1 MYDVSDS
8 FKIAMKKSAQ
18 KRSLRGTIAG
28 IDFTQN
34 NVLQGT
40 FSITNQCSNSS
51 DIQIGQTYIGE
62 LKATFRGV
70 KIQRNSWKGK
80 EIVPYQGLYIDEK
93 EAFEEVLLGH
103 YFVDSANWSR
113 AGVSITAY
121 DAMSKFDKELKINS
135 SSGTWYDFV
144 SFCCS
149 QCGVEFALSKE
160 DTTKFANANYV
171 LEIYPENEMETYRD
185 LLSWCAQAA
194 GANAIINR
202 DGKLTLKVYGGEV
215 CDTFNDKQRL
225 DGGSVSDFNTYYT
238 GISFVDLG
246 KQTTSY
252 YAAERDDG
260 LTMNLGGNP
269 LLQLGS
275 DKEVEARRTDVLHS
289 VQNINYT
296 PMTIKVNTPFVYD
309 LMDVIELEGGI
320 VGNDCIIKSTITK
333 YTWQFA
339 GDFEIVCS
347 GSNPAIASG
356 KSKVDKDISNLSNQ
370 VDSSKIVTYDFVNA
384 KEINVGSEKENV
396 VSIRFTS
403 KIKATAMFLAEI
415 LIDVSTD
422 SKALLEIFY
431 RLNNEYIESFKPVQ
445 TYESGKQILTLYYPL
460 LSLPD
465 SSGNIFEVF
474 FSMNGGT
481 AKIDI
486 GSALATITG
495 QGLLALYYTP
505 KWSGT
510 IEIEEEFYSIDIDNN
525 DLAIGAITESLST
538 KTQTPTASTITEVFS
553 GILLDNSDITIST
566 GIIEDII
573 SRFVI
578 TASSINAE
586 NAPLCTYNA
595 DYVAC
600 DTAFKMI
607 TAYEYSAVEETID
620 SGRMEVLDMDFTQF
634 ASVSDVTLSGYTPS
648 RLPSEYQEVE
658 YIQNNNGSA
667 YIVIPNVDTSFGVGI
682 DMKVQRTSSANYQ
695 NIIVG
700 DVFKICISNRIS
712 SGHWEYLHKQWSY
725 DAGCH
730 ATPIVGYE
738 PCEIKYRS
746 KDGEQSLSVDGNV
759 LITTSMADCS
769 ASGDFVV
776 LGNNQ
781 NYYPFYGKVFYLK
794 IYFNDEIKHELYP
807 CYRKADNVAGMYDVI
822 TDTFYTNQ
830 GSGAFAVGEDV

>member
-80 EIVPYQGLYIDEK
+80 EIVPYQGLYIDE
-93 EAFEEVLLGH
+93 EGAFEEVSLGH
-103 YFVDSANWSR
+103 YFIDSANWSR
-113 AGVSITAY
+113 AGVSVTAY

-160 DTTKFANANYV
+160 GAKKFVNANNV

-185 LLSWCAQAA
+185 LLSWCAQVA
-194 GANAIINR
+194 GANAMMNR
-202 DGKLTLKVYGGEV
+202 DGKLTLKAYGGEV

-347 GSNPAIASG
+347 GSNPAVASG

-465 SSGNIFEVF
+465 SSGNVFEVF

-505 KWSGT
+505 KWNGT

-525 DLAIGAITESLST
+525 DLAIGAIKDAVLANID
-538 KTQTPTASTITEVFS
+538 TPTASTITEVFA
-553 GILLDNSDITIST
+553 GIAINDDDLTIGSMFD
-566 GIIEDII
+566 EII
-573 SRFVI
+573 SHFVI
-578 TASSINAE
+578 TSNSINAE
-586 NAPLCTYNA
+586 NAAECTF
-595 DYVAC
+595 DRQYVVC
-600 DTAFKMI
+600 DTAFKLV
-607 TAYEYSAVEETID
+607 TNYEYSAVEQTVD
-620 SGRMEVLDMDFTQF
+620 RGRMAVLDMDFTEF
-634 ASVSDVTLSGYTPS
+634 ASISEVVLDGYTPES
-648 RLPSEYQEVE
+648 NTLYLYNYGDECTDVTGGWGGTGVKNSDNIYLYGWAGGSLRCKTANEIDLTDYKTLYVDVDVISVLSNQYGFNLVVEGAREYDLSVTTVGRNI
-658 YIQNNNGSA
+658 YS
-667 YIVIPNVDTSFGVGI
+667 VD
-682 DMKVQRTSSANYQ
+682 
-695 NIIVG
+695 
-700 DVFKICISNRIS
+700 IS
-712 SGHWEYLHKQWSY
+712 SVSVKSAFTILVQW
-725 DAGCH
+725 DAKCK
-730 ATPIVGYE
+730 A
-738 PCEIKYRS
+738 
-746 KDGEQSLSVDGNV
+746 SV
-759 LITTSMADCS
+759 
-769 ASGDFVV
+769 
-776 LGNNQ
+776 
-781 NYYPFYGKVFYLK
+781 YGIWLEK
-794 IYFNDEIKHELYP
+794 
-807 CYRKADNVAGMYDVI
+807 
-822 TDTFYTNQ
+822 
-830 GSGAFAVGEDV
+830 

>member
-40 FSITNQCSNSS
+40 FSITNQCSSSS
-51 DIQIGQTYIGE
+51 DIQIGQTYVGE

-70 KIQRNSWKGK
+70 NIQRNSWKGK

-93 EAFEEVLLGH
+93 GAFEEVSLGH

-113 AGVSITAY
+113 AGVSVTAY

-149 QCGVEFALSKE
+149 QCGVEFALSNE
-160 DTTKFANANYV
+160 DAKKFVNANNV

-185 LLSWCAQAA
+185 LLSWCAQVA
-194 GANAIINR
+194 GANAMMNR
-202 DGKLTLKVYGGEV
+202 DGKLTLKAYGGEV
-215 CDTFNDKQRL
+215 CDIFNDRQRL
-225 DGGSVSDFNTYYT
+225 DGGSISDFNTYYT

-252 YAAERDDG
+252 YAVESDDG

-275 DKEVEARRTDVLHS
+275 DKEVEARRTNVLNA

-296 PMTIKVNTPFVYD
+296 PMTIKINTPFVYD

-320 VGNDCIIKSTITK
+320 VGNDCTIKSTITK

-415 LIDVSTD
+415 LLDVSTD

-465 SSGNIFEVF
+465 SNGNIFEVF

-481 AKIDI
+481 AKIDV

-505 KWSGT
+505 KWDGT
-510 IEIEEEFYSIDIDNN
+510 ITIEETIEELTVKNN
-525 DLAIGAITESLST
+525 DVVLKEMSENVSCVAENPLGANISETLGLLSFSSPVYLYGITDTVE
-538 KTQTPTASTITEVFS
+538 A
-553 GILLDNSDITIST
+553 GC
-566 GIIEDII
+566 IIK
-573 SRFVI
+573 
-578 TASSINAE
+578 ASSINAE
-586 NAPLCTYNA
+586 NKEVVNWNPQFVNMDGSWSLITTYSFESKEQA
-595 DYVAC
+595 
-600 DTAFKMI
+600 
-607 TAYEYSAVEETID
+607 ID
-620 SGRMEVLDMDFTQF
+620 SGRMSVLDMDFTQF
-634 ASVSDVTLSGYTPS
+634 ASVSEVTLRGFDNKDY
-648 RLPSEYQEVE
+648 RF
-658 YIQNNNGSA
+658 NNGKFYYGGIFASDGSSQMTDYEISDNQIKTTYRGTGHSEFT
-667 YIVIPNVDTSFGVGI
+667 YIG
-682 DMKVQRTSSANYQ
+682 
-695 NIIVG
+695 
-700 DVFKICISNRIS
+700 FK
-712 SGHWEYLHKQWSY
+712 
-725 DAGCH
+725 
-730 ATPIVGYE
+730 TPISKIKNVYF
-738 PCEIKYRS
+738 EI
-746 KDGEQSLSVDGNV
+746 
-759 LITTSMADCS
+759 
-769 ASGDFVV
+769 DFEG
-776 LGNNQ
+776 GNNPSGVCL
-781 NYYPFYGKVFYLK
+781 YLGTSYFSTDIVSVLELVEKPHVRILSGRDYGKYQLQLYFGDEHKTYENVYLIIGLMNITCK
-794 IYFNDEIKHELYP
+794 IRSIWIEND
-807 CYRKADNVAGMYDVI
+807 
-822 TDTFYTNQ
+822 
-830 GSGAFAVGEDV
+830 

>member
-51 DIQIGQTYIGE
+51 DIQIGQTYVGE

-70 KIQRNSWKGK
+70 NIQRNSWKGK

-93 EAFEEVLLGH
+93 GAFEEVSLGH

-113 AGVSITAY
+113 AGVSVTAY

-149 QCGVEFALSKE
+149 QCGVEFALSNE
-160 DTTKFANANYV
+160 DAKKFVNANNV

-185 LLSWCAQAA
+185 LLSWCAQVA
-194 GANAIINR
+194 GANAMMNR
-202 DGKLTLKVYGGEV
+202 DGKLTLKAYGGEV
-215 CDTFNDKQRL
+215 CDIFNDRQRL
-225 DGGSVSDFNTYYT
+225 DGGSISDFNTYYT
-238 GISFVDLG
+238 GISFADLG

-252 YAAERDDG
+252 YAAEHDDG

-275 DKEVEARRTDVLHS
+275 DKEVEARRTNVLNA

-296 PMTIKVNTPFVYD
+296 PMTIKINTPFVYD

-320 VGNDCIIKSTITK
+320 VGNDCITKSTITK

-415 LIDVSTD
+415 LLDVSTD

-465 SSGNIFEVF
+465 SNGNIFEVF

-481 AKIDI
+481 AKIDV

-505 KWSGT
+505 KWDGT
-510 IEIEEEFYSIDIDNN
+510 IDIEETIEELTVKNN
-525 DLAIGAITESLST
+525 DVVLKEMLENVSCVAENPPGANISETLGLLSFSSPVYLYGITDTVE
-538 KTQTPTASTITEVFS
+538 A
-553 GILLDNSDITIST
+553 GC
-566 GIIEDII
+566 
-573 SRFVI
+573 VI
-578 TASSINAE
+578 KASSINAE
-586 NAPLCTYNA
+586 NKEVVNWNPQFVNMDGSWSLITTYSFESKEQA
-595 DYVAC
+595 
-600 DTAFKMI
+600 
-607 TAYEYSAVEETID
+607 ID
-620 SGRMEVLDMDFTQF
+620 SGRMSVLDMDFTEF
-634 ASVSDVTLSGYTPS
+634 ASIGEIMLDGIDNKDYLFNNGKFYYGGIFASDGSSQMTDYEISDNQIKTTYRGTGSSEFTYIGFKTPISKIKNVYFDIDFEGGNNPSGVCLYLGTSYFSTNIVSVPELVEKPHVRILSG
-648 RLPSEYQEVE
+648 
-658 YIQNNNGSA
+658 
-667 YIVIPNVDTSFGVGI
+667 
-682 DMKVQRTSSANYQ
+682 
-695 NIIVG
+695 
-700 DVFKICISNRIS
+700 
-712 SGHWEYLHKQWSY
+712 
-725 DAGCH
+725 
-730 ATPIVGYE
+730 
-738 PCEIKYRS
+738 
-746 KDGEQSLSVDGNV
+746 KD
-759 LITTSMADCS
+759 
-769 ASGDFVV
+769 
-776 LGNNQ
+776 
-781 NYYPFYGKVFYLK
+781 YGKYQLQLYFGDEHKTYENVYLIIGLMNITCK
-794 IYFNDEIKHELYP
+794 IRSIWIE
-807 CYRKADNVAGMYDVI
+807 
-822 TDTFYTNQ
+822 TD
-830 GSGAFAVGEDV
+830 

>member
-51 DIQIGQTYIGE
+51 DIQIGQTYVGE

-70 KIQRNSWKGK
+70 NIQRNSWKGK

-93 EAFEEVLLGH
+93 GAFEEVSLGH

-113 AGVSITAY
+113 AGVSVTAY

-160 DTTKFANANYV
+160 DTTKFANANV
-171 LEIYPENEMETYRD
+171 VFELYPDNEMETYRD

-194 GANAIINR
+194 GANAMMNR
-202 DGKLTLKVYGGEV
+202 DGKLTLKAYGGEV
-215 CDTFNDKQRL
+215 CDIFNDRQRL
-225 DGGSVSDFNTYYT
+225 DGGSISDFNTYYT

-275 DKEVEARRTDVLHS
+275 DKEVEERRTDVRHS

-339 GDFEIVCS
+339 GGFEIVCS

-465 SSGNIFEVF
+465 STGNIFEVF

-538 KTQTPTASTITEVFS
+538 KTQTPTASTITEVFN
-553 GILLDNSDITIST
+553 GILLDNSDLTIST

-578 TASSINAE
+578 TASSINTE
-586 NAPLCTYNA
+586 NAAECTFNRQFM
-595 DYVAC
+595 AC
-600 DTAFKMI
+600 DTAFKLI
-607 TAYEYSAVEETID
+607 TSYEYSAEEETID
-620 SGRMEVLDMDFTQF
+620 SGRMSVLDMDFTQF
-634 ASVSDVTLSGYTPS
+634 ASVSDATLSGYTPPVS
-648 RLPSEYQEVE
+648 KNIYLYNDGDECTDVTGGWDIKYNISSSCFQRNSDNLSYTATTDSWSYCTSNNLIDLSKYSKLKMLADINISFGNQWNYAGFRLYSSKDWGTEYGEAYKRDVGSVSD
-658 YIQNNNGSA
+658 YILEMDISSISSA
-667 YIVIPNVDTSFGVGI
+667 YVYLY
-682 DMKVQRTSSANYQ
+682 AN
-695 NIIVG
+695 
-700 DVFKICISNRIS
+700 
-712 SGHWEYLHKQWSY
+712 
-725 DAGCH
+725 
-730 ATPIVGYE
+730 
-738 PCEIKYRS
+738 
-746 KDGEQSLSVDGNV
+746 SLSNGVS
-759 LITTSMADCS
+759 I
-769 ASGDFVV
+769 
-776 LGNNQ
+776 
-781 NYYPFYGKVFYLK
+781 KVKKVWL
-794 IYFNDEIKHELYP
+794 EE
-807 CYRKADNVAGMYDVI
+807 
-822 TDTFYTNQ
+822 
-830 GSGAFAVGEDV
+830 